1 MTTRSRTLR
10 FLALLSTAAVV
21 LVAWVTVGA
30 VRTSAGPS
38 PHMTSGL
45 VGITFGQMV
54 RFNVTNSGNTRAMI
68 IDGCRFVDAEG
79 RVLKQ
84 FGRGVLAMGQS
95 VSFDLERRELGG
107 DFGGRAEVNAIVN
120 FVGKAEDITVTTQ
133 VIDVAS
139 GESRMGWGSN
149 HNETLMRDESPR

>member
-1 MTTRSRTLR
+1 MRSATVK
-10 FLALLSTAAVV
+10 FLALLSATAVV
-21 LVAWVTVGA
+21 LVVWATAGA
-30 VRTSAGPS
+30 ARTAAGAE
-38 PHMTSGL
+38 PHLNSGL
-45 VGITFGQMV
+45 VGMTSGQMV

-95 VSFDLERRELGG
+95 VSFDLDRRELGG
-107 DFGGRAEVNAIVN
+107 DFAGRAEVNAIVS

-139 GESRMGWGSN
+139 GESRVGYTGN
-149 HNETLMRDESPR
+149 HNETLVRDEGRR